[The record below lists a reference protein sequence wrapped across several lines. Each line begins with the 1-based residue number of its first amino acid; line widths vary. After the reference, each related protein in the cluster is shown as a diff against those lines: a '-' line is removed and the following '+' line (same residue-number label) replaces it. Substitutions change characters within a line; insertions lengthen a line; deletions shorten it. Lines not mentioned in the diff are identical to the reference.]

1 MGKRKKTHEFTDQYG
16 EARSQDR
23 DEHMGGAGRGGGSM
37 RGGGSAGGGRGGG
50 VNVNFQR
57 QLPKFLQPY
66 AHMLGKQ
73 GPSEDD
79 PQTEG
84 GHEGDLDGGDP
95 RRRRG
100 PADDDSDGDDD
111 GGDEEAIQR
120 ALQENPQLAAELGE
134 RVTNKIQAAAE
145 KEAGNKAFG
154 AKQYEAAVLHF
165 TKAVELDPSSE
176 VYLSNRSA
184 AYAALERY
192 QAALDDARA
201 VTRLKPRWAKGHARA
216 AAALMGLRR
225 YGEAREAYEAA
236 LKLEP
241 DDQTLHRGKDKAY
254 AMELQQMREN
264 KHTFAS
270 KRPKGAVGEAA
281 GAVGSASSKERGG
294 GGGDS
299 GGGGGGGGGGS
310 SGGGASADAGKAPNS
325 RGSGGAAGVGSSGA
339 SRGGGS
345 VGRPIAAA
353 KKDKKLLSFA
363 ADEDEEG

>member
-1 MGKRKKTHEFTDQYG
+1 
-16 EARSQDR
+16 
-23 DEHMGGAGRGGGSM
+23 
-37 RGGGSAGGGRGGG
+37 
-50 VNVNFQR
+50 
-57 QLPKFLQPY
+57 
-66 AHMLGKQ
+66 
-73 GPSEDD
+73 
-79 PQTEG
+79 
-84 GHEGDLDGGDP
+84 
-95 RRRRG
+95 
-100 PADDDSDGDDD
+100 
-111 GGDEEAIQR
+111 
-120 ALQENPQLAAELGE
+120 
-134 RVTNKIQAAAE
+134 
-145 KEAGNKAFG
+145 
-154 AKQYEAAVLHF
+154 
-165 TKAVELDPSSE
+165 
-176 VYLSNRSA
+176 
-184 AYAALERY
+184 LERY

-241 DDQTLHRGKDKAY
+241 DDQTLHRGKDKVGPLVAGALDVSRCELGHLAGVLHARYAAFAGASSHAASVGARVVLPRGSGALPCALSRVQAY